1 MPRQKSDTSSVKGV
15 SESKA
20 SRGRPKRVSG
30 RTEFGEKVQ
39 APSEF
44 KSTAKV
50 TSKSSVSSD
59 KKIKSSPKEKV
70 AKTEIVEVSHS

>member
-1 MPRQKSDTSSVKGV
+1 MPKQKLDTSGVKGV

-20 SRGRPKRVSG
+20 SCGRQKRVFV
-30 RTEFGEKVQ
+30 RTEHGLKIQ

-70 AKTEIVEVSHS
+70 AKTEIVEVSNS